1 MGMVLETNPRMYVV
15 GHRGQGTRDPSQSG
29 REVFSSEILVCSILM
44 VGAHISMGGAG
55 ESIDRVW
62 HSGSLGDLGKPHK
75 YSTTT
80 RTML

>member
-1 MGMVLETNPRMYVV
+1 MLLDTEVKGPET
-15 GHRGQGTRDPSQSG
+15 QGGG
-29 REVFSSEILVCSILM
+29 RKVFSSEILVCSILM

>member
-1 MGMVLETNPRMYVV
+1 MGMVLETDPRMCCWTQ
-15 GHRGQGTRDPSQSG
+15 RSRDQGPKGGG

>member
-1 MGMVLETNPRMYVV
+1 MGMVLETDPRMCCWTQ
-15 GHRGQGTRDPSQSG
+15 RSRDQGPKESG

-62 HSGSLGDLGKPHK
+62 HSGSLGVLGKPHK